1 MQNKYL
7 LLAIHPNRMAGGFS
21 NMWKRTDHLTKKKT
35 VVHPEPPAVAA
46 AAPALLTYLLPAV
59 LFFLSLA

>member
-21 NMWKRTDHLTKKKT
+21 NMWKRTDHLTKKKQLSI
-35 VVHPEPPAVAA
+35 PSLLLLLRP
-46 AAPALLTYLLPAV
+46 LLTYYLLSC
-59 LFFLSLA
+59 FSYH